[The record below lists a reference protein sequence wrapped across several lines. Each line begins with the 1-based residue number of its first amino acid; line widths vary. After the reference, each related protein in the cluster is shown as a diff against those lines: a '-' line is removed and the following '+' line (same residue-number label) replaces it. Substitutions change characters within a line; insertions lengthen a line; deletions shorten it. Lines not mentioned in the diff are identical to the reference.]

1 MHRIEATFGGISL
14 GAGRESAKIPPH
26 FLLMGVSAAAIL
38 SLSCVGACLI
48 AHIFAAEAVVAVP
61 TPHHTTTSAEAPAD
75 FGAMI
80 VEPEWVAKPA
90 PPNIDYSAVGSRDAA
105 PSANIPL
112 PSLEAFPLE
121 PSAKA
126 VPRPPAAPSG
136 KASSQPPGSE
146 VARLE
151 NGVPLPPPRPP
162 GLGEPAP
169 SAAPQVVQPAAP
181 AAAVD
186 DRNLFQKLFGLG
198 VPPTPATQTPGT
210 QVASIAPE
218 SHVAGK
224 APSPPP
230 PPALAA
236 TPTPGGLVGRAP
248 PSVMAMRIR
257 SSASTRAPS
266 AAPQWSGP
274 RQRGHA
280 LSLKVADRSTATH
293 GSAIRRLAPPPDAS
307 AAI

>member
-1 MHRIEATFGGISL
+1 MIRTPSSRRRQSPGPPCTPQQAAAAQPQESL
-14 GAGRESAKIPPH
+14 G
-26 FLLMGVSAAAIL
+26 
-38 SLSCVGACLI
+38 GACLI

-90 PPNIDYSAVGSRDAA
+90 PPNIDYSAVASLDAA

-198 VPPTPATQTPGT
+198 LPPTPGTLPGT
-210 QVASIAPE
+210 QASIAPE
-218 SHVAGK
+218 SHAAVK
-224 APSPPP
+224 AAA
-230 PPALAA
+230 PPAPPAVAA
-236 TPTPGGLVGRAP
+236 ASMPSGRTGSGWFGFGAP
-248 PSVMAMRIR
+248 Q
-257 SSASTRAPS
+257 
-266 AAPQWSGP
+266 AAPQGYD
-274 RQRGHA
+274 QQ
-280 LSLKVADRSTATH
+280 TAVYD
-293 GSAIRRLAPPPDAS
+293 I
-307 AAI
+307 